1 MKLMNN
7 IISNNSKCA
16 VIGYGSWGTAI
27 AKILLEKGSE
37 IGWWIGNDAVRDG
50 IKNNNVN
57 PKYLSEVHFPTDK
70 KINLYS
76 DINEVVAD
84 YDILIFAIPS
94 AFLLKTL
101 DKLTISLDN
110 KMVISAI
117 KGIVRNEKGD
127 YITITEFFNQVK
139 GVKYDNLGIVTG
151 PCHAE
156 EVALQRLTYI
166 NVICKDIDV
175 AKMISKH
182 FECDYMRPNALTD
195 IYGAEYS
202 AVLKNIY
209 ALAVGIC
216 KGLGYG
222 DNFIAVLIT
231 NASGEIKNF
240 LDRTYNFDRDLNTS
254 AYFGDLL
261 VTSYSQFSRN
271 RTFGMMIGQGY
282 SISAARIE
290 LNDMIAEGYY
300 AALCIHNISMLK
312 KIDLPIAEA
321 VYDILYMKKSAATV
335 INLLTNK
342 LR

>member
-1 MKLMNN
+1 MIDEK
-7 IISNNSKCA
+7 SRCA
-16 VIGYGSWGTAI
+16 VIGYGSWATAI
-27 AKILLEKGSE
+27 VKILLESSKE
-37 IGWWIGNDAVRDG
+37 IGWFVRNDTVREG
-50 IKNNNVN
+50 IKNNRVN
-57 PKYLSEVHFPTDK
+57 YKYLSEVHFPEDK
-70 KINLYS
+70 EIHLYDNIN
-76 DINEVVAD
+76 DVVRE
-84 YDILIFAIPS
+84 YDILIVAVPS
-94 AFLLKTL
+94 AFLLSTL
-101 DKLTISLDN
+101 EPLRESLDG
-110 KMVISAI
+110 KMIISAI
-117 KGIVRNEKGD
+117 KGIVPDGKGD
-127 YITITEFFNQVK
+127 YITITEYFNQVL

-156 EVALQRLTYI
+156 EVALERLTYI
-166 NVICKDIDV
+166 NAICKEMSTAEI
-175 AKMISKH
+175 ISKR
-182 FECDYMRPNALTD
+182 FSCRYMKTIALTD

-209 ALAVGIC
+209 AMAVGIC

-231 NASGEIKNF
+231 NASAEIKKY
-240 LDRTYNFDRDLNTS
+240 LDESYPYERELNSS

-300 AALCIHNISMLK
+300 AALCIHNIIATK
-312 KIDLPIAEA
+312 KISLPIAEA
-321 VYDILYMKKSAATV
+321 VYTILYCKSSAADV
-335 INLLTNK
+335 IKQLTKK